1 MASATR
7 LTDRRVAIVAG
18 GSTGIGAS
26 VSRRLDQEG
35 YQVVVVSSKSID
47 EGNAV
52 AAELDGGS
60 FIQADLAEP
69 GAPAEVVARVEAEH
83 GRLDAVVYAAGK
95 TARIPHPDIHGVT
108 DDVWAG
114 ILRLN
119 VLGPWHFVQA
129 AEPLLRKSG
138 NANIVVVG
146 ALAGVDVGGSS
157 IPYAV
162 SKAAVHH
169 MCKLLGGA
177 LGPEIRVN
185 AVAPGFIETRWTRD
199 WVAFRDQ
206 IAEKAPLR
214 RTGLPEEIAELVVGL
229 MRSTYVT
236 GQVVVADGGLSLLP

>member
-1 MASATR
+1 MASTQR
-7 LTDRRVAIVAG
+7 DSRPVAIVAG

-35 YQVVVVSSKSID
+35 YRVVVVSSKSVD
-47 EGNAV
+47 EGKAV
-52 AAELDGGS
+52 VAELDGGWYM
-60 FIQADLAEP
+60 QADLGEP
-69 GAPAEVVARVEAEH
+69 GAPAEVVARVETEL
-83 GRLDAVVYAAGK
+83 GRLDAVVYAAGQ
-95 TARIPHPDIHGVT
+95 TARIAHADIHAVT
-108 DDVWAG
+108 DEVWEG

-138 NANIVVVG
+138 NGNIVVVG
-146 ALAGVDVGGSS
+146 ALAGVDVGGSC

-177 LGPEIRVN
+177 LGPNIRVN

-199 WVAFRDQ
+199 WDEFRDQ
-206 IAEKAPLR
+206 ISARAPLR
-214 RTGLPEEIAELVVGL
+214 RTGRPEEVAELVVGL
-229 MRSTYVT
+229 MRASYVT
-236 GQVVVADGGLSLLP
+236 GQTIVADGGLSLVP

>member
-1 MASATR
+1 MTSATGR
-7 LTDRRVAIVAG
+7 TDRPVAIVAG

-26 VSRRLDQEG
+26 VSRRLDGEG
-35 YQVVVVSSKSID
+35 YRVVVVSSKSID

-69 GAPAEVVARVEAEH
+69 GAPAEVVARVEAEY
-83 GRLDAVVYAAGK
+83 GRLDAVVYAAGR
-95 TARIPHPDIHGVT
+95 TARIAHPDIHAVT
-108 DDVWAG
+108 DDVWEG

-185 AVAPGFIETRWTRD
+185 AVAPGFIETRWTQD
-199 WVAFRDQ
+199 WDTFRDQ
-206 IAEKAPLR
+206 ISEKAPLR
-214 RTGLPEEIAELVVGL
+214 RTGRPEEVAELVVGL